1 MLLAIEAG
9 NTNVVFALYDGENI
23 LHSWR
28 CKTDSARTA
37 DEYASWLYPLFLQAG
52 LSFKDIDKAIASSVV
67 ADANFNILRL
77 CEKHFDCVPLIVG
90 QDKIE
95 LDVKAKIKKPEEMG
109 ADRLLHAMA
118 VKHFYQYPA
127 IVVDFGTSTTYDVI
141 DENGDHCGGTISPGV
156 NVSMAAFRQAA
167 AALPKVSIKKPDSVI
182 GKDTVHAMQSGIY
195 WGVISSV
202 EGMITRIS
210 KEMGVKPYVLATGGV
225 SPLFAEG
232 APMIDAFDE
241 DLTMKGLIAVHNY
254 VSKKEKTAP

>member
-9 NTNVVFALYDGENI
+9 NTNVVFALYDGKDI
-23 LHSWR
+23 LHTWR

-52 LSFKDIDKAIASSVV
+52 LSFGDVTAAIASSVV
-67 ADANFNILRL
+67 ADANFNIRRL
-77 CEKHFDCVPLIVG
+77 CEKHFNCVPLIVG

-118 VKHFYQYPA
+118 VKRYYQCPA

-141 DENGDHCGGTISPGV
+141 DENGDHLGGTISPGV
-156 NVSMAAFRQAA
+156 NVSMTAFRQAA
-167 AALPKVSIKKPDSVI
+167 AALPKITIKKTDTVI

-202 EGMITRIS
+202 EGMIARLS
-210 KEMGVKPYVLATGGV
+210 AEMGVKPFVIATGGI

-232 APMIDAFDE
+232 TPMINEFDE
-241 DLTMKGLIAVHNY
+241 ELTMKGLIAVHDH
-254 VSKKEKTAP
+254 VTKKAKAA